1 MEPNNHMA
9 LRKDAYNMDDLVIET
24 EGLTKYFGEISAAKD
39 VHLHVKKGEIYGLLG
54 RNGAGKTTI
63 MKMLCGLTKPS
74 KGTIRLFGKRFEKP
88 EKGVLN
94 RIGVMIETPG
104 FYPNLTAT
112 ENLEILA
119 GLRGTIRKDAVRKS
133 LERVGLPY
141 KDRKLYAEFSLG
153 MKQRVGIAAA
163 IIHDPELLILD
174 EPVNGLDPIG
184 VAEVRSFL
192 KELAS
197 EYGKTILLSSHILS
211 EIDLI
216 ADRIGIIHAG
226 ILLEER
232 NYRELKEE
240 NMQYIS
246 LRAEPVERVVHILD
260 ELPGIR
266 EYRVGADGTIQ
277 IFDPEMEAKQ
287 MVKAFAENGIFV
299 DEIYRHSD
307 TLEDYFKK
315 ITGGEGI
322 A

>member
-1 MEPNNHMA
+1 MA
-9 LRKDAYNMDDLVIET
+9 PGKDAYSMDNLIIET
-24 EGLTKYFGEISAAKD
+24 EGLTKCFGDISAVKE
-39 VHLHVKKGEIYGLLG
+39 VHLHVRKGEIYGLLG

-63 MKMLCGLTKPS
+63 MKMLLGLTKPS
-74 KGTIRLFGKRFEKP
+74 KGTIRLFGKPFEKP
-88 EKGVLN
+88 EKRVLN

-104 FYPNLTAT
+104 FYPNLTAA

-119 GLRGTIRKDAVRKS
+119 SLRGVIQKDAVRKS

-141 KDRKLYAEFSLG
+141 KDRKLYGEFSLG

-184 VAEVRSFL
+184 VAEMRSFL
-192 KELAS
+192 KELAE

-211 EIDLI
+211 EIDLM

-226 ILLEER
+226 VLLEER
-232 NYRELKEE
+232 NYRELKQE

-246 LRAEPVERVVHILD
+246 LRAEPVERAAHILD
-260 ELPGIR
+260 EILGIK
-266 EYRVGADGTIQ
+266 EYRVGADGVIQ
-277 IFDPEMEAKQ
+277 IFDTEKETKYL
-287 MVKAFAENGIFV
+287 VRTFAEHGIYV
-299 DEIYRHSD
+299 DEIYRRSD

>member
-1 MEPNNHMA
+1 
-9 LRKDAYNMDDLVIET
+9 MDNLIIET
-24 EGLTKYFGEISAAKD
+24 EELTKYFGDTPAVKD

-63 MKMLCGLTKPS
+63 MKMLLGLTKPS
-74 KGTIRLFGKRFEKP
+74 RGTIRIFDKSLDKP
-88 EKGVLN
+88 EKSIMN

-112 ENLEILA
+112 ENLEILSS
-119 GLRGTIRKDAVRKS
+119 LRGVIQKDAVRKS

-141 KDRKLYAEFSLG
+141 KDRKLYAEYSLG

-184 VAEVRSFL
+184 VAEMRDFL
-192 KELAS
+192 KELAG

-211 EIDLI
+211 EIDLM
-216 ADRIGIIHAG
+216 ADRIGIINAG

-232 NYRELKEE
+232 NYQELKEQ

-246 LRAEPVERVVHILD
+246 LKAEPLEKAVHIVD
-260 ELPGIR
+260 EVLKIKN
-266 EYRVGADGTIQ
+266 YQVNADGTIQ
-277 IFDPEMEAKQ
+277 IFATEIKTKQ
-287 MVKAFAENGIFV
+287 IVKSFAEKGVFV
-299 DEIYRHSD
+299 DEIYKHSD

-315 ITGGEGI
+315 ITGGDGI

>member
-1 MEPNNHMA
+1 
-9 LRKDAYNMDDLVIET
+9 MDNLIIET
-24 EGLTKYFGEISAAKD
+24 EELTKYFGEISAVKD

-63 MKMLCGLTKPS
+63 MKMLLGLTKPS
-74 KGTIRLFGKRFEKP
+74 NGTIQLFGKPFEKP
-88 EKGVLN
+88 EKSVLN

-119 GLRGTIRKDAVRKS
+119 SLRGVIQKDAVKKS
-133 LERVGLPY
+133 LERVCLPY
-141 KDRKLYAEFSLG
+141 KDRKLYAEYSLG

-184 VAEVRSFL
+184 VAEVRTFL
-192 KELAS
+192 KELAE

-211 EIDLI
+211 EIDI
-216 ADRIGIIHAG
+216 IEDRIGIINAG

-232 NYRELKEE
+232 NYQELKEE

-246 LRAEPVERVVHILD
+246 LRAEPMERVVYILD
-260 ELPGIR
+260 EILGIK
-266 EYRVGADGTIQ
+266 EYQVGVDGMIQ
-277 IFDPEMEAKQ
+277 IFDIEKRTRQ
-287 MVKAFAENGIFV
+287 IVRTFAENGIFV

>member
-1 MEPNNHMA
+1 
-9 LRKDAYNMDDLVIET
+9 MDNLIIET
-24 EGLTKYFGEISAAKD
+24 EELTKYFGEILAVKD

-63 MKMLCGLTKPS
+63 MKMLLGLTKPS
-74 KGTIRLFGKRFEKP
+74 SGTIRLFGKAFEKT
-88 EKGVLN
+88 EKSILN

-104 FYPNLTAT
+104 FYPNLTAA

-119 GLRGTIRKDAVRKS
+119 SLRGVIQKDAVKKS

-141 KDRKLYAEFSLG
+141 KDRKLYAEYSLG
-153 MKQRVGIAAA
+153 MKQRVAIAAA

-184 VAEVRSFL
+184 VAEVRNFL
-192 KELAS
+192 KKLAE

-216 ADRIGIIHAG
+216 ADRIGIINAG

-232 NYRELKEE
+232 NYQELKEE

-246 LRAEPVERVVHILD
+246 LRAEPLERVVHILD
-260 ELPGIR
+260 EILGIK
-266 EYRVGADGTIQ
+266 EYQVGVNGMIQ
-277 IFDPEMEAKQ
+277 IFAIEKETKQ
-287 MVKAFAENGIFV
+287 IVKTFAENGIFV

>member
-211 EIDLI
+211 EVQQI
-216 ADRIGIIHAG
+216 ADHVGIIAGGVLGYESQLHAG
-226 ILLEER
+226 EDLEKLFME
-232 NYRELKEE
+232 
-240 NMQYIS
+240 
-246 LRAEPVERVVHILD
+246 VV
-260 ELPGIR
+260 R
-266 EYRVGADGTIQ
+266 EYSKEV
-277 IFDPEMEAKQ
+277 
-287 MVKAFAENGIFV
+287 
-299 DEIYRHSD
+299 
-307 TLEDYFKK
+307 
-315 ITGGEGI
+315 
-322 A
+322 

>member
-1 MEPNNHMA
+1 
-9 LRKDAYNMDDLVIET
+9 MDNLIIAT
-24 EGLTKYFGEISAAKD
+24 EGLTKCFGEIPAVKE

-63 MKMLCGLTKPS
+63 MKMLVGLTKPS
-74 KGTIRLFGKRFEKP
+74 KGSIRLFGRPFEKP
-88 EKGVLN
+88 EKSVLN
-94 RIGVMIETPG
+94 RIGVMIEAPG
-104 FYPNLTAT
+104 FYPNLTAA

-119 GLRGTIRKDAVRKS
+119 GLRGVIQKDAVRKS

-141 KDRKLYAEFSLG
+141 KDRKLYADFSLG

-192 KELAS
+192 KELAE

-232 NYRELKEE
+232 NYPELKKE

-246 LRAEPVERVVHILD
+246 LRAEPVERAVHILD
-260 ELPGIR
+260 EILGIR
-266 EYRVGADGTIQ
+266 EYRVGADGLIQ
-277 IFDPEMEAKQ
+277 IFDTEKQ
-287 MVKAFAENGIFV
+287 TGQIVRTFAERGIFV
-299 DEIYRHSD
+299 DEIYRRSD
-307 TLEDYFKK
+307 TLEDYFRK

>member
-1 MEPNNHMA
+1 
-9 LRKDAYNMDDLVIET
+9 MDNLVIET
-24 EGLTKYFGEISAAKD
+24 EGLTKHFDEISAVKD
-39 VHLHVKKGEIYGLLG
+39 IRLHVRKGKIYGLLG

-63 MKMLCGLTKPS
+63 MKMLVGLTKPS
-74 KGTIRLFGKRFEKP
+74 KGTIRLFGKPFGKP
-88 EKGVLN
+88 EKSVLN

-104 FYPNLTAT
+104 FYPNLTAA

-119 GLRGTIRKDAVRKS
+119 SLRGVIQKDAVRKS
-133 LERVGLPY
+133 LEHVGLPH

-163 IIHDPELLILD
+163 MIHDPELLILD

-184 VAEVRSFL
+184 VAEMRRFL
-192 KELAS
+192 KELA
-197 EYGKTILLSSHILS
+197 EECGKTILISSHILS

-216 ADRIGIIHAG
+216 ADQIGIIHDG

-232 NYRELKEE
+232 NYQELKEE

-246 LRAEPVERVVHILD
+246 LRAEPVERAAYILD
-260 ELPGIR
+260 EILKIR
-266 EYRVGADGTIQ
+266 KYQVGADGMIQ
-277 IFDPEMEAKQ
+277 IFETEKETRQ
-287 MVKAFAENGIFV
+287 LVRVFAEQGIFV
-299 DEIYRHSD
+299 DEIYRRRD

-315 ITGGEGI
+315 ITGGGGI